1 MVTGTIGLPEPLAPA
16 MPELHDR
23 PLGTSPEHKV
33 LHAVAQTGS
42 RLVGDRF
49 LASYLTDCLH
59 MVGGLGPLHKVLL
72 ADAGQKRGAAP
83 ETITRL
89 VAQAEDNMRWVSEM
103 QAEDYHRVNVLAFLS
118 LWSAYE
124 TGTENIIAAA
134 LGTINPAAASAASKF
149 SRGRYDMGD
158 WPWPDEKCLEI
169 AQKLDQKAKLDTPD
183 GGWDVAARLTT
194 LFGWL
199 GADIAI
205 SPNTANTLNEASMVR
220 NVLLHRYGRLGPRDI
235 ERAPHLAVNENNAV
249 QITRSRLSQYSQ
261 AVNETH
267 IAVMQGV
274 YAAGWK

>member
-1 MVTGTIGLPEPLAPA
+1 

-59 MVGGLGPLHKVLL
+59 MVGGLGPVHKVLL

-124 TGTENIIAAA
+124 TGTENIRRGSTNVRSI
-134 LGTINPAAASAASKF
+134 PAAASAASKF
-149 SRGRYDMGD
+149 S
-158 WPWPDEKCLEI
+158 
-169 AQKLDQKAKLDTPD
+169 T
-183 GGWDVAARLTT
+183 
-194 LFGWL
+194 
-199 GADIAI
+199 
-205 SPNTANTLNEASMVR
+205 
-220 NVLLHRYGRLGPRDI
+220 
-235 ERAPHLAVNENNAV
+235 
-249 QITRSRLSQYSQ
+249 
-261 AVNETH
+261 
-267 IAVMQGV
+267 
-274 YAAGWK
+274 WKI

>member
-1 MVTGTIGLPEPLAPA
+1 
-16 MPELHDR
+16 
-23 PLGTSPEHKV
+23 
-33 LHAVAQTGS
+33 
-42 RLVGDRF
+42 
-49 LASYLTDCLH
+49 
-59 MVGGLGPLHKVLL
+59 
-72 ADAGQKRGAAP
+72 
-83 ETITRL
+83 
-89 VAQAEDNMRWVSEM
+89 
-103 QAEDYHRVNVLAFLS
+103 VLAFLS

-124 TGTENIIAAA
+124 TGTENIVAAA
-134 LGTINPAAASAASKF
+134 LSTINPAAASAASKF

-199 GADIAI
+199 GTDIAI

-249 QITRSRLSQYSQ
+249 QITRKRLGQYSQ
-261 AVNETH
+261 AVNDTH
-267 IAVMQGV
+267 VAVMHGV
-274 YAAGWK
+274 VAAGWK